1 MTEMATE
8 ITVPFGPNISD
19 TRCNT
24 QCEGSVCNETCT
36 NLCNTFFT
44 YSDHVECVLEL
55 ERYTM
60 DLNNLLAR
68 YDKEYELFLAEFHRL
83 HDSFETTIDKKFI
96 KFGLEHIDFSIFKNK
111 SMIL

>member
-1 MTEMATE
+1 MPDGNQNE
-8 ITVPFGPNISD
+8 
-19 TRCNT
+19 CNT

-60 DLNNLLAR
+60 DLNNLL
-68 YDKEYELFLAEFHRL
+68 ELEA
-83 HDSFETTIDKKFI
+83 S
-96 KFGLEHIDFSIFKNK
+96 GSNK
-111 SMIL
+111 TDYVK

>member
-1 MTEMATE
+1 MRIQIHHTDSPSCKHF
-8 ITVPFGPNISD
+8 VGHD
-19 TRCNT
+19 Y
-24 QCEGSVCNETCT
+24 Q
-36 NLCNTFFT
+36 
-44 YSDHVECVLEL
+44 DK
-55 ERYTM
+55 
-60 DLNNLLAR
+60 AR